1 MGVYRDYGKVNGIR
15 ASGFRDLGFRIRVCV
30 GVALGVSKIRAR
42 WLEDSYKAFGALVED
57 FCSEE
62 HSERVESAKPTN
74 AFALW
79 LCDMMSARAS
89 VLFWGFQ
96 TRAHKDF
103 LLAGDCDYE
112 AASKE
117 ECAGW
122 FMINVCDTS
131 LSLLIL

>member
-1 MGVYRDYGKVNGIR
+1 MGVYRDYGE
-15 ASGFRDLGFRIRVCV
+15 VCA

-79 LCDMMSARAS
+79 LCDMMRARAS
-89 VLFWGFQ
+89 VLFGGFPSARTQ
-96 TRAHKDF
+96 R
-103 LLAGDCDYE
+103 LPSRRRLR
-112 AASKE
+112 
-117 ECAGW
+117 
-122 FMINVCDTS
+122 
-131 LSLLIL
+131 L